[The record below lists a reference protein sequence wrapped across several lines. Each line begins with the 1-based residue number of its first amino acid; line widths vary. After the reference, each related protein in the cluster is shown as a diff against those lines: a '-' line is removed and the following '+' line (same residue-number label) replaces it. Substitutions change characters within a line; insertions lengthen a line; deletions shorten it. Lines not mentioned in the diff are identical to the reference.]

1 MRTSKE
7 KREKKKTT
15 KQQQSIKVNSRNSE
29 DREESGNPLKMR
41 RLNLKK

>member
-7 KREKKKTT
+7 KGGKKTT

-29 DREESGNPLKMR
+29 DREESGNPLEMR